1 MSLDSAVQALVKRLE
16 TVTSRLEQ
24 VEKQLASGAS
34 GASGGSS
41 GGGSTESVSDY
52 DQLIADFIKPLIKS
66 TNELGNDELKAQ
78 VALVEKAVQAQR
90 QFLQVAASS
99 SKPSDATLNSL
110 IDPTSQLINQIVT
123 LREKARANKQFN
135 HLSAISE
142 GISALGWVVV
152 EPTPAPFVN
161 DARASSEFYSNKIL
175 VEFKKTNQA
184 QVDWV
189 GHWNGFLKEL
199 AAFIKKN
206 HTTGLVWNPHGGSAS
221 AAAPAAP
228 SGGPPPPPKPPAA
241 PLTAPGQG
249 GGAAKAGGPNP
260 ADLFAEINKGGAI
273 TSGLKPVDKSQMTHK
288 NPQLRGTS
296 VVPAEA
302 SSKAE
307 RVSKTPAGQK
317 KGTSKI
323 ELSGNKW
330 LVEWQEDNKSI
341 EIKETEAKQ
350 TVYIYKC
357 TKSVVKISGKI
368 NAITIDGCQRLA
380 VVFEDAVSG
389 VELVN
394 SNSVEVQITGKV
406 PNVAIDKCSAIQ
418 LYLSKG
424 GLDVEIV
431 TSKSDSMNV
440 LIPDPSGAPDPIEI
454 AIPEQ
459 YKTVIKNN
467 KLITSTVEHV

>member
-1 MSLDSAVQALVKRLE
+1 
-16 TVTSRLEQ
+16 
-24 VEKQLASGAS
+24 
-34 GASGGSS
+34 
-41 GGGSTESVSDY
+41 
-52 DQLIADFIKPLIKS
+52 
-66 TNELGNDELKAQ
+66 
-78 VALVEKAVQAQR
+78 
-90 QFLQVAASS
+90 
-99 SKPSDATLNSL
+99 
-110 IDPTSQLINQIVT
+110 
-123 LREKARANKQFN
+123 
-135 HLSAISE
+135 
-142 GISALGWVVV
+142 
-152 EPTPAPFVN
+152 
-161 DARASSEFYSNKIL
+161 
-175 VEFKKTNQA
+175 
-184 QVDWV
+184 
-189 GHWNGFLKEL
+189 
-199 AAFIKKN
+199 
-206 HTTGLVWNPHGGSAS
+206 
-221 AAAPAAP
+221 
-228 SGGPPPPPKPPAA
+228 
-241 PLTAPGQG
+241 
-249 GGAAKAGGPNP
+249 
-260 ADLFAEINKGGAI
+260 
-273 TSGLKPVDKSQMTHK
+273 MTHK

-440 LIPDPSGAPDPIEI
+440 LIPDPTGAPDPIEI